1 MKRKMMFTG
10 KSTIRLGKV
19 LGIPIGLH
27 WSWFFIF
34 ALVTGSLSAGYYPT
48 LLPGHPWQYYWLL
61 GTATSLL
68 FFLSVL
74 AHEFGHA
81 LVALHDH
88 LPVTGISLLVFGG
101 VAQIGQEPRTP
112 GEEFWIAIAGPAT
125 SLAAGLAFGLAWLL
139 FRSYPAIAAPAEW
152 LARINLA
159 LLAFNMIPG
168 FPLDGGRVFRAIL
181 WAVTKSRRRAT
192 RFAGYGSQAIAFG
205 FIGVGLF
212 SAFGGNFANAIW
224 LVFVGWFLENTTASY
239 SEQAGMDDAVG
250 HVRVMHVMNRDFR
263 AIPADTSLSTLQERS
278 SNTTTALIYFLYD
291 GNRICG
297 MLTAGD
303 LANSLG
309 LLASTTARQAMTPLR
324 PEAVLR
330 PDYPLLAALAWM
342 DNSGLAAVPVMQD
355 GLLTGFLAREQV
367 VSYIRAR
374 RAGSE

>member
-1 MKRKMMFTG
+1 MIAA
-10 KSTIRLGKV
+10 KSTISLGKV

-27 WSWFFIF
+27 WSWFVIF
-34 ALVTGSLSAGYYPT
+34 ALVTGSLSAGYYPA
-48 LLPGHPWQYYWLL
+48 LLPGHPWQYYWVL
-61 GTATSLL
+61 GSITSLL

-81 LVALHDH
+81 IVALHHH

-112 GEEFWIAIAGPAT
+112 GEEFQVAIAGPAT
-125 SLAAGLAFGLAWLL
+125 SLAAGLVFGLVWLL
-139 FRSYPAIAAPAEW
+139 FRPYPTLAYPAEW

-181 WAVTKSRRRAT
+181 WAVTRSRRRAT

-212 SAFGGNFANAIW
+212 SAFGGNFVNAIW
-224 LVFVGWFLENTTASY
+224 LVFVGWFLENTAASY
-239 SEQAGMDDAVG
+239 SEQAGMDEAVG

-263 AIPADTSLSTLQERS
+263 AIPADTSLTALQLQRS
-278 SNTTTALIYFLYD
+278 PYTPSALIYFLYD

-303 LANSLG
+303 LANSPG
-309 LLASTTARQAMTPLR
+309 WLASTTARQAMTPLR

-342 DNSGLAAVPVMQD
+342 DSSGLAAVPVVQD
-355 GLLTGFLAREQV
+355 GLLTGFLARDQIA
-367 VSYIRAR
+367 SYIRAR
-374 RAGSE
+374 RETGE

>member
-1 MKRKMMFTG
+1 MKRKIMFTG
-10 KSTIRLGKV
+10 KLTIRLGKV

-27 WSWFFIF
+27 WSWFLIF

-48 LLPGHPWQYYWLL
+48 LLPGHLWQYYWAL
-61 GTATSLL
+61 GTLTSLL

-81 LVALHDH
+81 IVALRHH

-112 GEEFWIAIAGPAT
+112 GEEFQIAIAGPAT
-125 SLAAGLAFGLAWLL
+125 SLAAGLAFGLVWLL
-139 FRSYPAIAAPAEW
+139 FRPVPVLAVPAEW

-181 WAVTKSRRRAT
+181 WAATKNRRRAT

-212 SAFGGNFANAIW
+212 SAFGGNFVNAIW

-263 AIPADTSLSTLQERS
+263 AIPADTALSALQQRS
-278 SNTTTALIYFLYD
+278 PYTPAALIYFIYEE
-291 GNRICG
+291 NRICG

-303 LANSLG
+303 LANAPGRLV
-309 LLASTTARQAMTPLR
+309 ATTARQAMTPLR

-374 RAGSE
+374 RETGE